1 MVKTLKKI
9 VSKIFNKLDEKKN
22 YELEGDVFQSFFI
35 HHPNAV
41 LMIDVQGNIKQANLA
56 TTNLFGYPNKELVG
70 SYTNFLVKNT
80 DEVTKRFQDTM
91 DGTPQKFNSQV
102 RHKGGSIVE
111 VNIVTIP
118 LTTEGQTVGVCSIV
132 RNITE
137 EKKLQNK
144 FETIKYSLKQTQT
157 AAKVGSWEYDLQTKE
172 SYWSQV
178 VYEIFGIE
186 IPSGN
191 KPQISIM
198 KIIHPDDR
206 EVYEKQ
212 LLETKATGQSYSI
225 EYRIM
230 KPNGQVAIV
239 NEQADVLFNEAGNK
253 SRLIG
258 TIYDVT
264 EQRNAEQELAQKE
277 KDTKL
282 VYESLD
288 LGIWSYDVATN
299 AIVYCSTGVETIL
312 DIPIE
317 EFLSGNIRWRDL
329 VHESDLPSFDATQE
343 RIHFGKSVEH
353 EYRVVLP
360 NGETKWLLDQTTPA
374 LDDVGEVLR
383 INGVITDITALK
395 ELLHKVEMIA
405 KEDFLTG
412 LPNRRAL
419 EEELETLIIDAR
431 STSEKFAV
439 VFLDMDRFKYI
450 NDTLGHTIG
459 DKVVQE
465 IADRLNEY
473 KEAGHFVSRVGGDE
487 FIIIFRH
494 IQERD
499 ELHDIAQHLL
509 EKVRHQF
516 VVDEFELVLS
526 CCIGVTV
533 FPVDGEDK
541 ATLMKNAD
549 VAMYRAK
556 ELGKNDYQIF
566 TQNMN
571 VKVYQQY
578 TLERDMRK
586 ALTNGEL
593 TVFYQAKVKP
603 RNNLL
608 VGAEAL
614 IRWEHPTW
622 GMVSPGE
629 FIPIAEETGLIHE
642 MGDFVIEMVCKQIRE
657 WLDDDV
663 PVVPVSVNI
672 SPFRF
677 LRKGLVSTVKKLL
690 KTYDIPGDLLE
701 FEITESSL
709 FHNEELVLRSIK
721 ELRELG
727 IKIALDDFGTG
738 YSSMTRL
745 KGLDLDVL
753 KIDRSFIKDVEECKK
768 SAIILDSLLLIGKG
782 LNIDVV
788 VEGVETQQQLQL
800 LKQKGCEI
808 IQGYIFSKPIPASDF
823 TPILVK
829 KKITPNDDRKEV
841 VNSERRKFLRIDL
854 DPHLESDMTVVEING
869 KRVDLGKMLVA
880 MENIGLGG
888 SCFLSHIQLPVRPDL
903 ILRIGTEINGEK
915 IEYPGKIVWKQEAAD
930 NYYYYGVEFLIDE
943 NEREKLSKL
952 LNRVMLQLKQTLVIP
967 NSRTID
973 ESVWTFLKKVKES

>member
-1 MVKTLKKI
+1 MKHI
-9 VSKIFNKLDEKKN
+9 VSKIFNRLDEKKN
-22 YELEGDVFQSFFI
+22 YVLEGDVFQSFFI

-41 LMIDVQGNIKQANLA
+41 LLIDVQGNIKQANPA
-56 TTNLFGYPNKELVG
+56 TTKLFGYPNNELIG
-70 SYTNFLVKNT
+70 SYTKYLVNKS
-80 DEVTKRFQDTM
+80 DEVTKRFQDTI
-91 DGTPQKFNSQV
+91 DGTPQKYNSQV
-102 RHKGGSIVE
+102 RHKDGTIVE
-111 VNIVTIP
+111 VNVVTIP
-118 LTTEGQTVGVCSIV
+118 ISTEGQTVGVCAIV

-137 EKKLQNK
+137 EKKLKNK
-144 FETIKYSLKQTQT
+144 LETVKYSLKQ
-157 AAKVGSWEYDLQTKE
+157 AEKE
-172 SYWSQV
+172 
-178 VYEIFGIE
+178 
-186 IPSGN
+186 
-191 KPQISIM
+191 
-198 KIIHPDDR
+198 
-206 EVYEKQ
+206 
-212 LLETKATGQSYSI
+212 
-225 EYRIM
+225 
-230 KPNGQVAIV
+230 
-239 NEQADVLFNEAGNK
+239 
-253 SRLIG
+253 
-258 TIYDVT
+258 
-264 EQRNAEQELAQKE
+264 
-277 KDTKL
+277 TKL

-288 LGIWSYDVATN
+288 LGIWSFDIEKN

-312 DIPIE
+312 NIPIE
-317 EFLSGNIRWRDL
+317 EFLSGNTQWRDL
-329 VHESDLPSFDATQE
+329 VHEDDLPAYDATQE

-360 NGETKWLLDQTTPA
+360 TGETKWLLDQTTPV
-374 LDDVGEVLR
+374 LDEVGEVLR
-383 INGVITDITALK
+383 VNGVITDITAQK
-395 ELLHKVEMIA
+395 ELLHKVEMMA

-419 EEELETLIIDAR
+419 EEQLEAIIEEA
-431 STSEKFAV
+431 SNTSEKFAV
-439 VFLDMDRFKYI
+439 IFLDMDRFKYI

-465 IADRLNEY
+465 IANRLNEY

-487 FIIIFRH
+487 FILIFRH
-494 IQERD
+494 IE
-499 ELHDIAQHLL
+499 ELNELREIAQHLL
-509 EKVRHQF
+509 EKVRQPF
-516 VVDEFELVLS
+516 VVEEFELVLS
-526 CCIGVTV
+526 CCIGVTLY
-533 FPVDGEDK
+533 PTDGEDK

-549 VAMYRAK
+549 AAMYRAK

-642 MGDFVIEMVCKQIRE
+642 MGDLVIEMVCKQIRE
-657 WLDDDV
+657 WLDSDV

-672 SPFRF
+672 SPLRF
-677 LRKGLVSTVKKLL
+677 LRKALVETVKEILEK
-690 KTYDIPGDLLE
+690 YNIPGELLE
-701 FEITESSL
+701 FEITETSL
-709 FHNEELVLRSIK
+709 FHNEELVLRSVN
-721 ELRELG
+721 ELRDLG

-745 KGLDLDVL
+745 KDFDLDVL
-753 KIDRSFIKDVEECKK
+753 KIDRSFIKDVEQCKK

-788 VEGVETQQQLQL
+788 VEGVETEEQLQL

-808 IQGYIFSKPIPASDF
+808 IQGYIFSKPIPAVDF
-823 TPILVK
+823 TPLLMK
-829 KKITPNDDRKEV
+829 KKIQPNKGREKQTLIS
-841 VNSERRKFLRIDL
+841 NKERRQFFRIDL
-854 DPHLESDMTVVEING
+854 DTHLEADMTVVEINN
-869 KRVDLGKMLVA
+869 KRVELGKMLVA

-888 SCFLSHIQLPVRPDL
+888 TCFLSHIQLPVRRDL
-903 ILRIGTEINGEK
+903 ILRIGTEIFGEK
-915 IEYPGKIVWKQEAAD
+915 IEYAGKIVWKQEAAD

-943 NEREKLSKL
+943 KEREKLANL
-952 LNRVMLQLKQTLVIP
+952 LNRVMIQLKQSSVIP
-967 NSRTID
+967 NSRAID
-973 ESVWTFLKKVKES
+973 ESVWTFLKRVKES